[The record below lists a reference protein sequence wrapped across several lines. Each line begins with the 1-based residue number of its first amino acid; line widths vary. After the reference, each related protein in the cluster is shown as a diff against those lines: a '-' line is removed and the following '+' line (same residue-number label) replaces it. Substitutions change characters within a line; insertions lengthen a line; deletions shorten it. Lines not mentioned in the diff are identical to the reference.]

1 MLAAGISNPQI
12 EVLYGILYAGD
23 FQRVVHFERKD
34 AGSDAKLG
42 EIIEG
47 CHEIA
52 EAEALGIVMIAE
64 SAGLIGTALRR
75 SPALRDSE
83 TALFA
88 FPRCATGFRLRQN
101 LSIHTR

>member
-1 MLAAGISNPQI
+1 MTYLPADGTNVPDYMLAAGNFNPQI

-42 EIIEG
+42 EIVEG
-47 CHEIA
+47 CLEIA

-64 SAGLIGTALRR
+64 VCRAHRNCIAAIAGT
-75 SPALRDSE
+75 S
-83 TALFA
+83 
-88 FPRCATGFRLRQN
+88 GF
-101 LSIHTR
+101 